1 MRIAIL
7 ANDELKEELKTEA
20 EGIIWIKNPE
30 EFTRHTDADAFID
43 LLFENDPERIELLR
57 NLLPRTVII
66 NSVIHPLSEIGEGFI
81 RINGWPTFLKGELI
95 EASADASL
103 REQAEKVL
111 SLLGKKTEWITDQPG
126 FITPRVI
133 GMIINEAYFS
143 LHEQVS
149 SREDIDTAMKL
160 GTNYPYGPFEW
171 AEKIGKEK
179 VYRLLEKLSTE
190 EKRYKP
196 CEGMREAAS
205 R

>member
-1 MRIAIL
+1 MRIVIL
-7 ANDELKEELKTEA
+7 ANDELKEELKPEA
-20 EGIIWIKNPE
+20 EGIIWIKTPQ
-30 EFTRHTDADAFID
+30 EFEHHSDAGAFID
-43 LLFENDPERIELLR
+43 LLFENNPGRIELLR
-57 NLLPRTVII
+57 KLLPRTVII

-95 EASADASL
+95 EASADTAL
-103 REQAEKVL
+103 REQAENVL
-111 SLLGKKTEWITDQPG
+111 SRLGKKTEWITDQPG

-143 LHEQVS
+143 IDEQVS

-171 AEKIGKEK
+171 AEKIGKEN

-196 CEGMREAAS
+196 CEKMTG
-205 R
+205 